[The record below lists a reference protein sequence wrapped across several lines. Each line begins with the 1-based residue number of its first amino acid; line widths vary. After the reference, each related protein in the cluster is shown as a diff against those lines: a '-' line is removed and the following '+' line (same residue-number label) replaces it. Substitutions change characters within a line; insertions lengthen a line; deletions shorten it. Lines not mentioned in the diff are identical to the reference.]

1 MLLLLIFPV
10 SQAFS
15 SLNWLTESLVHC
27 YTMNI
32 DLLIGSLVMNLSKRT
47 LVGSKET
54 KQCELVRL
62 VIVFLNVD

>member
-1 MLLLLIFPV
+1 MLLLLILPV
-10 SQAFS
+10 SRAFP
-15 SLNWLTESLVHC
+15 SLTWLTESLVYY
-27 YTMNI
+27 YTMNN